1 MIGTPQ
7 TKKISA
13 DFFTQGYRI
22 SGIFFMQ
29 KRLLAD
35 VVYDLTTDY
44 IELHDAYVS
53 PIMEP
58 ARISAH
64 YNATLITKPH
74 LDFFIT
80 TTLKDGLR
88 RDQHYGRNLQRY
100 PVFLTVPFFEITG
113 EILSAMRSFSGR
125 LYLTKAGPFITVLNV
140 TARSTFNPDV
150 VYEGAVGQVN
160 REKIGCF
167 GKKVD

>member
-7 TKKISA
+7 TKQISA

-22 SGIFFMQ
+22 SGIFNMH

-35 VVYDLTTDY
+35 IVYDPTTDY
-44 IELHDAYVS
+44 IEIYDAYVS
-53 PIMEP
+53 PIMDP

-64 YNATLITKPH
+64 YNSTLVTKPH
-74 LDFFIT
+74 LDFFLT
-80 TTLKDGLR
+80 TNLKDGLR
-88 RDQHYGRNLQRY
+88 RDQQYGHSLQRY
-100 PVFLTVPFFEITG
+100 PVFITVPFFEITG
-113 EILSAMRSFSGR
+113 EILSSMHSFRGR
-125 LYLTKAGPFITVLNV
+125 LFLTEAGTFITVLNI

-150 VYEGAVGQVN
+150 VYEGAVAQVN